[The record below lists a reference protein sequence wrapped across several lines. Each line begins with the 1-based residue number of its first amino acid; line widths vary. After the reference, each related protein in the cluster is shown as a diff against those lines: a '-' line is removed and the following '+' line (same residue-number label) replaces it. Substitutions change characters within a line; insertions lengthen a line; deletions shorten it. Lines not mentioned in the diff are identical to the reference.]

1 MTERLQRLVKNG
13 YVIFET
19 KSFIVLGM
27 YSKNVEHPIKKIF
40 PNQMYEDRR
49 TSRHT

>member
-1 MTERLQRLVKNG
+1 MTERLQRLVKSG

-19 KSFIVLGM
+19 KLFIVLGM

-40 PNQMYEDRR
+40 HYLPVKVEKKF
-49 TSRHT
+49 